1 MLVTTQAPS
10 GQWANSGWGQP
21 RQRRERIKTTLLGQ
35 DDGEIRC
42 PCVIRLGFNLA
53 GGEDP
58 LAVLEQLLAE
68 EGYGSPEDLRG
79 AFPVPR
85 RPYLC
90 RPSTQAAPC
99 ALNGRRADVLRQ
111 ALMLGLC
118 SAQHYDPER
127 PVIWTRGSLSRV
139 VDLFDP
145 AGFYA

>member
-1 MLVTTQAPS
+1 MLVTTLASS
-10 GQWANSGWGQP
+10 GRQANSGWAP
-21 RQRRERIKTTLLGQ
+21 SRQRRERIKTTLLGQ

-58 LAVLEQLLAE
+58 LTVLEQLLAE

-79 AFPVPR
+79 EFPVPR

-90 RPSTQAAPC
+90 RPSPQAAPC
-99 ALNGRRADVLRQ
+99 ALNGRRTDVLRQ